1 MIIEIN
7 ESNYDE
13 VLKSDKLVILDFYAT
28 WCGPCI
34 NVGKSLKNIDNHFG
48 DKILIGK
55 VDVEKN
61 EHLSKKYEVIT
72 LPRIFII
79 RNEVI
84 MEGFIN
90 DNERGLIKRIEK
102 YL

>member
-55 VDVEKN
+55 VDVENN
-61 EHLSKKYEVIT
+61 ELLSTKYDVCN
-72 LPRIFII
+72 LPQIFII
-79 RNEVI
+79 KNNQILED
-84 MEGFIN
+84 FIN
-90 DNERGLIKRIEK
+90 DSEKGIIKRIGK